1 MMKLKLIVALMIA
14 FFPGFAIAGNASSV
28 MASILVDLNHF
39 PSAAET
45 ETLAKIVTSDA
56 SADEKMLA
64 QIISRIAH
72 QPGAEDKVELKR
84 ILESEEASDAV
95 KIIAKAILNMNHRP
109 QSKDIHALKGLI
121 PQD

>member
-14 FFPGFAIAGNASSV
+14 LFPGFAIAGNASSV
-28 MASILVDLNHF
+28 MASILVELNHF
-39 PSAAET
+39 PSAAHT
-45 ETLAKIVTSDA
+45 ETLTKIVASGA

-84 ILESEEASDAV
+84 ILESKEASDAV
-95 KIIAKAILNMNHRP
+95 KTIAKAILNMNHRP
-109 QSKDIHALKGLI
+109 QSEDIQALKGLI
-121 PQD
+121 P